1 MNYILQIVVLLFS
14 VIVHEVA
21 HGYVAYRNGDNTAKI
36 MGRLTLNPI
45 SHIDLFGSIILPLM
59 LLLINA
65 PVFGWAKPVPI
76 NPLKLNNPKTDMI
89 WVSLAG
95 CAANFALAVISGIGM
110 YLIRTF
116 VTEDASVFISVY
128 NILYLMLIIN
138 IILPLFNLVPIPP
151 LDGSRVVFLIL
162 PREAAAKYAK
172 IEPYGFLI
180 IFALLAT
187 NVLWNIIQP
196 IAAFLI
202 NILGGRYF

>member
-21 HGYVAYRNGDNTAKI
+21 HGYIAYRNGDDTAKV
-36 MGRLTLNPI
+36 MGRLTLNPV

-59 LLLINA
+59 LLLVNA

-76 NPLKLNNPKTDMI
+76 NPLKLNNPKKDMI

-95 CAANFALAVISGIGM
+95 CAANFALAIVSGMGM
-110 YLIRTF
+110 YLIKTF
-116 VTEDASVFISVY
+116 VTADTSVFVSVY
-128 NILYLMLIIN
+128 YILNLMLVIN
-138 IILPLFNLVPIPP
+138 IILPLFNLIPVPP
-151 LDGSRVVFLIL
+151 LDGSRVVFLLL

-187 NVLWNIIQP
+187 GILWRIIAP
-196 IAAFLI
+196 IAYFLI
-202 NILGGRYF
+202 SILGGR